1 MNAKGQNGH
10 NFHHVFT
17 HFFSSFF
24 SVVYVFDYESIIAYE
39 ALTKL
44 VSVRYLMKLCV
55 NDFICFIN
63 KSKLNGIQFG
73 HWQTKLNPMAFSLGQ
88 AKLN

>member
-1 MNAKGQNGH
+1 MTPKLIELVEISHAPA
-10 NFHHVFT
+10 NF
-17 HFFSSFF
+17 
-24 SVVYVFDYESIIAYE
+24 FDFVNQCYESIIAYE
-39 ALTKL
+39 AFTKL

-55 NDFICFIN
+55 NDFICFIH